1 MTGDTRA
8 LPRRAGRAVYAAVAG
23 LVVAMAAAIRPA
35 AAQTR
40 AGEAPGGGAPGGGTS
55 GGPEAV
61 AVFAAG
67 CFWCAEADFAKVPGV
82 LDVVSGYTGGRRA
95 NPTYQQ
101 VSAGGTGHYE
111 AVRVRFDPRRVT
123 YARLLD
129 VFWRNVDPVD
139 GGGQFCDRGDSYRA
153 AIFPV
158 DAAQRAAAE
167 ASRDALARSG
177 RLAGPIAVP
186 VIAASTFYAAEEY
199 HQDYATRN
207 PVRYTFYRSRCGR
220 DARLR
225 AVWGAPADGPATV
238 DGRH

>member
-1 MTGDTRA
+1 MTRDTRA
-8 LPRRAGRAVYAAVAG
+8 VYVAVVA
-23 LVVAMAAAIRPA
+23 LVVAIAAAIRPA

-40 AGEAPGGGAPGGGTS
+40 AGEAPGGRAP

-61 AVFAAG
+61 AMFAAG

-111 AVRVRFDPRRVT
+111 AIRVRFDPRRVT

-158 DAAQRAAAE
+158 DPAQRVAAE

-177 RLAGPIAVP
+177 RLARPIAVP
-186 VIAASTFYAAEEY
+186 ILAASTFYAAEEY